1 MVAFLIPIILIFL
14 LNLISSS
21 LSWQLWKSFWQ
32 GELELKITPKK
43 VSLYQKLWGLKF
55 KLTAD
60 AASSEISSLIRR
72 NVTVTMQGENV
83 NIIPPCLVLIANH
96 REYIIT
102 ASEDV
107 SEAELDWLAQQL
119 SDWLR
124 LPITRI

>member
-1 MVAFLIPIILIFL
+1 
-14 LNLISSS
+14 
-21 LSWQLWKSFWQ
+21 
-32 GELELKITPKK
+32 
-43 VSLYQKLWGLKF
+43 
-55 KLTAD
+55 
-60 AASSEISSLIRR
+60 
-72 NVTVTMQGENV
+72 MQGENV
-83 NIIPPCLVLIANH
+83 NIIPPSLVLVANH

>member
-1 MVAFLIPIILIFL
+1 MV
-14 LNLISSS
+14 ISSDEYHP
-21 LSWQLWKSFWQ
+21 QIYCPFWQ

-55 KLTAD
+55 KPTAD
-60 AASSEISSLIRR
+60 AANWEIYSLLRR

-83 NIIPPCLVLIANH
+83 NIIPPSLVLVANH